1 MLLKRYLV
9 MQKALRHRVTDI
21 DYEAIRQ
28 KRLTA
33 EGTESKQRKNKMEKE
48 ISVVIDNEHN
58 QLVVSSLQIAEDFG
72 KQHKNVI
79 QSIENLVAENSA
91 AKSLFYETTYEN
103 RGKQYPMYLMNR
115 DGFSLLVMGFTGKE
129 AMNWKLKYIGAF
141 NEMER
146 QIKESTGKLPT
157 SPREILKLIVQANE
171 ETDKKVE
178 ELRED
183 VNSKFKEMPL
193 FNNECQSMEKVVR
206 KKGTAILGGY
216 HSPAY
221 NNRSTRQK
229 VYEDIHR
236 QIKQEFGVSSYKD
249 IKREYHSGAMEI
261 ISNYSAPVVLRD
273 EINRINNQ
281 QSMNLTDD
289 YGTGK

>member
-1 MLLKRYLV
+1 MEEIIKITYSDDRITVSARELHFFLEISTRYNDWFKRMCEYGF
-9 MQKALRHRVTDI
+9 DENI
-21 DYEAIRQ
+21 DYQAITQ
-28 KRLTA
+28 KRATA
-33 EGTESKQRKNKMEKE
+33 QGN
-48 ISVVIDNEHN
+48 
-58 QLVVSSLQIAEDFG
+58 
-72 KQHKNVI
+72 
-79 QSIENLVAENSA
+79 
-91 AKSLFYETTYEN
+91 ETTYMDHQLTIEMAKEIAMIQRN
-103 RGKQYPMYLMNR
+103 DKGKQARQY
-115 DGFSLLVMGFTGKE
+115 FIQCEKE
-129 AMNWKLKYIGAF
+129 LK
-141 NEMER
+141 N
-146 QIKESTGKLPT
+146 QSKLPN
-157 SPREILKLIVQANE
+157 SPKEILKLIVQANE

-193 FNNECQSMEKVVR
+193 FNNECQSMEKAVR

-236 QIKQEFGVSSYKD
+236 QIKREFGVSSYKD

-281 QSMNLTDD
+281 QSMDLTDD

>member
-1 MLLKRYLV
+1 
-9 MQKALRHRVTDI
+9 
-21 DYEAIRQ
+21 
-28 KRLTA
+28 
-33 EGTESKQRKNKMEKE
+33 MEKE
-48 ISVVIDNEHN
+48 ISVVLDNEHN

-193 FNNECQSMEKVVR
+193 FNNECQSMEKAVR

-236 QIKQEFGVSSYKD
+236 QIKREFGVSSYKD

>member
-1 MLLKRYLV
+1 
-9 MQKALRHRVTDI
+9 
-21 DYEAIRQ
+21 
-28 KRLTA
+28 
-33 EGTESKQRKNKMEKE
+33 MEKE
-48 ISVVIDNEHN
+48 ISVVLDNEHN
-58 QLVVSSLQIAEDFG
+58 QLVVSSLQVAKNFG
-72 KQHKNVI
+72 KRHDKLI
-79 QSIENLVAENSA
+79 SEIERMYGELTDKWCAQNGGDP
-91 AKSLFYETTYEN
+91 LFYKTTYTHEQN
-103 RGKQYPMYLMNR
+103 KQQYPMFLMNR

-193 FNNECQSMEKVVR
+193 FNNECQSMEKAVR

-236 QIKQEFGVSSYKD
+236 QIKREFGVSSYKD

-281 QSMNLTDD
+281 QSMDLTDD
-289 YGTGK
+289 NGAGK

>member
-1 MLLKRYLV
+1 MEEIIKITYSDDRITVSARELHEFLEINTQYTKWFDRMCEYGFDE
-9 MQKALRHRVTDI
+9 HI

-33 EGTESKQRKNKMEKE
+33 QGN
-48 ISVVIDNEHN
+48 
-58 QLVVSSLQIAEDFG
+58 
-72 KQHKNVI
+72 
-79 QSIENLVAENSA
+79 
-91 AKSLFYETTYEN
+91 ETTYTDHQLTIEMAKEIAMIQRN
-103 RGKQYPMYLMNR
+103 DKGKQARQYFIR
-115 DGFSLLVMGFTGKE
+115 CEKE
-129 AMNWKLKYIGAF
+129 LK
-141 NEMER
+141 N
-146 QIKESTGKLPT
+146 QSKLPN
-157 SPREILKLIVQANE
+157 SPKEILKLIVQANE

-193 FNNECQSMEKVVR
+193 FNNECQSMEKAVR

-236 QIKQEFGVSSYKD
+236 QIKREFGVSSYKD